1 MRPIRHRAF
10 LAALL
15 AAGLFGLA
23 APGTAAAQRFNP
35 YAEPEEA
42 PPPLAADGTIQWG
55 AFYKSASI
63 QQNYE
68 RLWSLGA
75 CRGTNRAITE
85 PVKRNKLLIDRLP
98 EADYEGVVVGA
109 VGTVAGGM
117 VAFQEPGAGA
127 GGQPL
132 VAQLH
137 PAGVT
142 QLKVVG
148 RVSATVLRP
157 GLVVRLVTEVDEKG
171 RGSEPLTAFDV
182 VTPPADYKPDPVQA
196 GRRGAVVGTVRS
208 IHGEVLTVQVNA
220 GRIRRLTLAVDPQAI
235 ATLDAARLDLVAPG
249 DKVQL
254 RGRIWSGEG
263 AMGAGTVFASEI
275 TISKPPLPGEVAAL
289 GGGAAADRP

>member
-1 MRPIRHRAF
+1 MPLIRDRA
-10 LAALL
+10 LLLALL
-15 AAGLFGLA
+15 AAGLLGLA
-23 APGTAAAQRFNP
+23 APEPATAQRFNP
-35 YAEPEEA
+35 YADPEEA
-42 PPPLAADGTIQWG
+42 LPPLAADGTIQWG

-98 EADYEGVVVGA
+98 EADYDGVVVGA
-109 VGTVAGGM
+109 VGTLAGGM
-117 VAFQEPGAGA
+117 VAFQEPGTGAGA
-127 GGQPL
+127 QPL

-148 RVSATVLRP
+148 RVPATVLRP
-157 GLVVRLVTEVDEKG
+157 GLIVRLVTEVDEKG
-171 RGSEPLTAFDV
+171 RGSEPITALEV
-182 VTPPADYKPDPVQA
+182 VTPPAGYQPDPVRA
-196 GRRGAVVGTVRS
+196 DTRGAMVGTVRS
-208 IHGEVLTVQVNA
+208 IHGEVLTLQVNV
-220 GRIRRLTLAVDPQAI
+220 GRIRRLTLAVDPQAVV
-235 ATLDAARLDLVAPG
+235 TLDAARLDLVSPG
-249 DKVQL
+249 DKVAL

-275 TISKPPLPGEVAAL
+275 TVSKPPLPGEVAAL

>member
-1 MRPIRHRAF
+1 MPLIRDRA
-10 LAALL
+10 LLLALL
-15 AAGLFGLA
+15 AAGLLGLA
-23 APGTAAAQRFNP
+23 APEPATAQRFNP
-35 YAEPEEA
+35 YADPEEA
-42 PPPLAADGTIQWG
+42 LPPLAADGTIQWG

-98 EADYEGVVVGA
+98 EADYDGVVVGA
-109 VGTVAGGM
+109 VGTLAGGM
-117 VAFQEPGAGA
+117 VAFQEPGTGAGA
-127 GGQPL
+127 QPL

-148 RVSATVLRP
+148 RVPATVLRP
-157 GLVVRLVTEVDEKG
+157 GLIVRLVTEVDEKG
-171 RGSEPLTAFDV
+171 RGSEPITALEV
-182 VTPPADYKPDPVQA
+182 VTPPAGYQPDPVRA
-196 GRRGAVVGTVRS
+196 DTRGAMVGTVRS
-208 IHGEVLTVQVNA
+208 IHGEVLTLQVNV

-235 ATLDAARLDLVAPG
+235 VTLDAARLDLVSPG
-249 DKVQL
+249 DKVAL

-275 TISKPPLPGEVAAL
+275 TVSKPPLPGEVAAL